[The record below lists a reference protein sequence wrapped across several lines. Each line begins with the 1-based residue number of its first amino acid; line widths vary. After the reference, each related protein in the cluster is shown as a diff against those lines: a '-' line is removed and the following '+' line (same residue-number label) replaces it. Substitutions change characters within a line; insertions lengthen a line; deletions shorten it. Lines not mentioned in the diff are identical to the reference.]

1 MPIRLPRAIVN
12 AGFQM
17 DIIKIFESK
26 SRQLFWRAMDPAHL
40 VGVPAPRSI
49 DAGKAYYSIRL
60 CEMYLAAARKL
71 WRQIYPMVHCYT
83 RAGATESHAIASP
96 GQLSDLGDANLDRIA
111 NLNLRLSGP
120 TPCKGE
126 EMSLLVGLYAI
137 PSHDSAKALID
148 VVSAFAALDPTA
160 IGKAVSL
167 SGLVKNGVESILGLD
182 QATLH
187 FGVRDSFNPASR
199 PLQSGYF
206 AGIAA
211 PDQTIDISQLWVV
224 GGRLQKGKDAAS
236 SVPYSDHDYMLL
248 AIERVDERDDWPQL
262 VELQEVLKKFSSL
275 IADSQFAVDEKRTR
289 LAALWPVFI
298 QALADSPNLTE
309 PDRDRIASLVSG
321 DLLKKLKMQEE
332 ANPFL
337 HAA

>member
-1 MPIRLPRAIVN
+1 
-12 AGFQM
+12 M
-17 DIIKIFESK
+17 DILKIFESK
-26 SRQLFWRAMDPAHL
+26 SRQLFWRSLDPAHL
-40 VGVPAPRSI
+40 IGVPAPRSI
-49 DAGKAYYSIRL
+49 EAGQAYYSIRL

-71 WRQIYPMVHCYT
+71 WRQIYPMVHCYS
-83 RAGATESHAIASP
+83 RSGAVESHAIASP

-120 TPCKGE
+120 TPCTGE
-126 EMSLLVGLYAI
+126 EMSLLIGLYAI

-167 SGLVKNGVESILGLD
+167 SGLVKSGVESILGLD

-187 FGVRDSFNPASR
+187 LGVRDSFNPVSR

-211 PDQTIDISQLWVV
+211 PDQTIDINQLWVI
-224 GGRLQKGKDAAS
+224 GGRLQKGKDAATS
-236 SVPYSDHDYMLL
+236 APYSDHDYMLL
-248 AIERVDERDDWPQL
+248 ALERIDERDDWQQL
-262 VELQEVLKKFSSL
+262 PELQETRKKFSNL
-275 IADSQFAVDEKRTR
+275 VADSQFAVSEKRSR
-289 LAALWPVFI
+289 LALLWPVFV

-309 PDRDRIASLVSG
+309 PDRDRIATLVSS
-321 DLLKKLKMQEE
+321 DLLRTLKIQAE